1 MLRGA
6 RQLLTLRGPS
16 GVRRGSALQDLSMIE
31 DGSVLIRDGV
41 IVAIGSTRRIE
52 NLSDAKQALEIPV
65 HGKVV
70 MPAFVDAGLNLSI
83 NRRNGVAIRKKAS
96 DFYDETLAVFRSCVQ
111 HGTLW
116 AEVKAH
122 AYDGDYE
129 SVIPALRQVTKIG
142 HNPLSIARTWRLDS
156 ASFPDDDVM
165 TRTLETLTYLARRKL
180 VDFVEMSAAD
190 FQLETC
196 VGFLKTAQSLGVGIK
211 AEWSGAS
218 LASLEGFPQDVIP
231 QSLRLPLPVDSQ
243 AHARLV
249 RLPSVLVFS
258 PSEEFVASSGR
269 SSGLRSLL
277 DAGAAV
283 ALSSGYDLRQA
294 TSVNMQMALALAVI
308 RLQLT
313 TEEAICAGTVNA
325 AWGLGI
331 GHRTGTLE
339 VGKQA
344 NLMVLSV
351 DDYRELARQFGINHV
366 AMVMRQGNL
375 VLNRTKWRPG
385 LQ

>member
-16 GVRRGSALQDLSMIE
+16 GVRRGLALQDLSMIE
-31 DGSVLIRDGV
+31 DGSVLIRDGI
-41 IVAIGSTRRIE
+41 IVAIGSSRRIE
-52 NLSDAKQALEIPV
+52 NLSEAKQALEIPV

-83 NRRNGVAIRKKAS
+83 NRSNGATNRKKAS
-96 DFYDETLAVFRSCVQ
+96 DFYDEAIAVFRSCLH
-111 HGTLW
+111 HGTLC

-129 SVIPALRQVTKIG
+129 SVIPALKQVAKIG
-142 HNPLSIARTWRLDS
+142 HNPLSITRTWRLES
-156 ASFPDDDVM
+156 APSPDEEVM
-165 TRTLETLTYLARRKL
+165 SRAQRTLAYLARHKL
-180 VDFVEMSAAD
+180 VDFVEAWAAD
-190 FQLETC
+190 FQLDTC
-196 VGFLKTAQSLGVGIK
+196 LSFLKTAQALGIGIK
-211 AEWSGAS
+211 AEWSGAA
-218 LASLEGFPQDVIP
+218 LASLESFPAGVIP
-231 QSLRLPLPVDSQ
+231 TSLRLPLPIDAK

-249 RLPSVLVFS
+249 GLPSVLVFS
-258 PSEEFVASSGR
+258 PSEEVVATEAR
-269 SSGLRSLL
+269 NSGLRALL
-277 DAGAAV
+277 DGGAAL

-294 TSVNMQMALALAVI
+294 TSVSMQMALALAVI

-344 NLMVLSV
+344 DVMVLSV
-351 DDYRELARQFGINHV
+351 GDYRELARQFGINHV
-366 AMVMRQGNL
+366 AMIVRQGNL

-385 LQ
+385 VP